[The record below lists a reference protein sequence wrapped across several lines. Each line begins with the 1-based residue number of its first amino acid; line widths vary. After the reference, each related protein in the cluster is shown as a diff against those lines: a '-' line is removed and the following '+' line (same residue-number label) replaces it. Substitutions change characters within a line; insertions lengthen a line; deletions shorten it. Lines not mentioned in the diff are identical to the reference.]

1 MKENYYMEKVPS
13 NETEEAYFCGH
24 LETLNPA
31 DDMKGFNDEKFFQM
45 VDPIDQDDQEIYGE
59 QYRHFE
65 EIYEEEAWPL
75 ASDVEKD
82 VGTTSPIPPSV
93 AVTSTGTSPAEP
105 AREPKFGIF
114 EVVSSSHS
122 VAGGSNQS
130 NSRYKVQCAA
140 IGVDIGEDGFEDF
153 CGDEILWTPSDFFLH
168 GRATKNH
175 YKPDDHRRT
184 REERHLPS
192 KFSRAQQDDGCQCA
206 TIDTGCQ
213 TMAIG
218 EETLHRLAR
227 QLPSTLGIGLVP
239 QEHRF
244 RSVNGT
250 SSTSHLATIPTS
262 LGNKGSLLRPAI
274 FHEGESK
281 KAPFLISLPFLL
293 QWRNAS
299 IVERL

>member
-153 CGDEILWTPSDFFLH
+153 CGDEILWTPSDFFCTGEQPKIIISPMTTAGPGKRDTFHPSSRGPNRMTDVNVPPL
-168 GRATKNH
+168 
-175 YKPDDHRRT
+175 T
-184 REERHLPS
+184 R
-192 KFSRAQQDDGCQCA
+192 D
-206 TIDTGCQ
+206 
-213 TMAIG
+213 
-218 EETLHRLAR
+218 AR
-227 QLPSTLGIGLVP
+227 QWQSEKKHYIG
-239 QEHRF
+239 
-244 RSVNGT
+244 
-250 SSTSHLATIPTS
+250 
-262 LGNKGSLLRPAI
+262 
-274 FHEGESK
+274 
-281 KAPFLISLPFLL
+281 
-293 QWRNAS
+293 
-299 IVERL
+299 